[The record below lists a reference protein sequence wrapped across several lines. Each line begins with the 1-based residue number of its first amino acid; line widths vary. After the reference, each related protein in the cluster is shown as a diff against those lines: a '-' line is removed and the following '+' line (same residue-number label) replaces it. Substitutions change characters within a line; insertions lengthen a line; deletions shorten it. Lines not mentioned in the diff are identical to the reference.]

1 MCHVVGA
8 TLVSVL
14 NAITSLL
21 VDLVPSQSSSI
32 TACVCQRL
40 FGFMQVLI
48 FSILAEQRRPLLDGC
63 RHGNHYKPHYHCDG

>member
-21 VDLVPSQSSSI
+21 VDLVPNQSSSI

-40 FGFMQVLI
+40 FDFM
-48 FSILAEQRRPLLDGC
+48 RPHFFRLG
-63 RHGNHYKPHYHCDG
+63 RTTSSVA

>member
-21 VDLVPSQSSSI
+21 VDLVPNQSSSI
-32 TACVCQRL
+32 TACVCHRL
-40 FGFMQVLI
+40 LGFIEVLI
-48 FSILAEQRRPLLDGC
+48 FHTGRTTSSVA
-63 RHGNHYKPHYHCDG
+63 